1 MLVSIGMTGG
11 RMAHNT
17 AVRQIL
23 MNCNEADCI
32 SYLPSILLFIYSNK
46 ISILDT
52 YFLAPRREGG
62 G

>member
-11 RMAHNT
+11 RMARNT

-23 MNCNEADCI
+23 MNYNEADCI
-32 SYLPSILLFIYSNK
+32 FYLPFILFFTIDNK

-52 YFLAPRREGG
+52 YFLTLRWGG
-62 G
+62 GG

>member
-11 RMAHNT
+11 RMAHNI

-32 SYLPSILLFIYSNK
+32 FYLPFILLFTIDNK

-52 YFLAPRREGG
+52 YF
-62 G
+62 